1 MCLVS
6 YIEFRPFCHRW
17 GKTITAPLISQDEMI
32 SWNHWTLVW
41 VGKRR
46 LFFPTIKWLSNQYV
60 FNWKPQQK
68 EQTSVTTFSRVLLKR
83 MKASIK
89 SLASS
94 ASLFLQHAKK
104 SPTLWITSS
113 ERFHLIWLPFI
124 RSLSMSN
131 FSLYSE

>member
-17 GKTITAPLISQDEMI
+17 GKNNNSASYITG
-32 SWNHWTLVW
+32 WNDILKSLDFGMGWEAEA
-41 VGKRR
+41 
-46 LFFPTIKWLSNQYV
+46 FNPTIKWLSNQYV

>member
-17 GKTITAPLISQDEMI
+17 GKNNNSASYITW
-32 SWNHWTLVW
+32 WNDTLKSLDFGMGW
-41 VGKRR
+41 EAEA
-46 LFFPTIKWLSNQYV
+46 FFSYHKMTIK
-60 FNWKPQQK
+60 
-68 EQTSVTTFSRVLLKR
+68 SVCFQLKTTTKRTDECNDLSRVLLKR

>member
-17 GKTITAPLISQDEMI
+17 GKNNNSASYITW
-32 SWNHWTLVW
+32 WNDILKSLDFGMGWEAEA
-41 VGKRR
+41 
-46 LFFPTIKWLSNQYV
+46 FFPTIKWLLNQYV

-104 SPTLWITSS
+104 VTHSLNHVFRKISFNMITIYTLSIN
-113 ERFHLIWLPFI
+113 E
-124 RSLSMSN
+124 
-131 FSLYSE
+131 